1 MCEGDLFSWK
11 HDTKPIYFASRFSI
25 FHACSPFKRGEIEDC
40 KTTSMPETKFNPSQQ
55 VERIR
60 EILVGREMGRIER
73 RLVELETSTTETTS
87 FRREPEVDK
96 RMATTQQTLLRETQD
111 LKIRIQKETAA
122 RQQQVAQLAQK
133 ISRSN
138 AGTPMNLASQGSI
151 ERHVSERMEKMA
163 GEMTSLIDARTREI
177 LHHLQNEILQWKNQ
191 MDRDLQSI
199 RDVKA
204 DKKDISSRFTRLASA
219 AMEDN
224 SNFETPEGYLL

>member
-1 MCEGDLFSWK
+1 
-11 HDTKPIYFASRFSI
+11 
-25 FHACSPFKRGEIEDC
+25 
-40 KTTSMPETKFNPSQQ
+40 MPETKFNPSQQ

-73 RLVELETSTTETTS
+73 RLVELETSTTATTP
-87 FRREPEVDK
+87 FRREPEVEQ
-96 RMATTQQTLLRETQD
+96 RMATTQQSILRETQD

-122 RQQQVAQLAQK
+122 RQQQINQLAQK
-133 ISRSN
+133 VAQKSDS
-138 AGTPMNLASQGSI
+138 TPMGLSDQGSI
-151 ERHVSERMEKMA
+151 ERHVSDRMEQVA
-163 GEMTSLIDARTREI
+163 AEMTSLIDARTREI

-204 DKKDISSRFTRLASA
+204 DKKEVTNRFTRLASA
-219 AMEDN
+219 AMDDN